1 MLGPKTQL
9 AGFVLKTEWSGG
21 IPREWGGPENPSH
34 LWPRSPGEAGW
45 VGGNAG
51 KLQQALDESLWACSS
66 LPLPPTP
73 PWPRSKW
80 WFWHW
85 DCP

>member
-1 MLGPKTQL
+1 MLGQKTQL
-9 AGFVLKTEWSGG
+9 AGFVLKAEWSEF
-21 IPREWGGPENPSH
+21 IPRGKVQRTPPTSGLGVLEK
-34 LWPRSPGEAGW
+34 
-45 VGGNAG
+45 VGGLGGTLA
-51 KLQQALDESLWACSS
+51 LQQALDLSLWACSS